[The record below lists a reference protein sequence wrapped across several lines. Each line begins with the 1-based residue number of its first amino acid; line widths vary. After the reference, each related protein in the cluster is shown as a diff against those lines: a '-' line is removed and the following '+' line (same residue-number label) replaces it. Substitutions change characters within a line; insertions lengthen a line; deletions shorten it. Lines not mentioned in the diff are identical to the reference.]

1 LGLSEDAKLAYL
13 QEKIEDAKR
22 NERLG
27 PSGIVMGGVFVGV
40 GIVFN
45 IIWNNTVT
53 MLGGISLIALG
64 IFFFVFGIYVSGH
77 YAGQYKNLMKELE
90 SMATSFPKCTKCG
103 KELPKGNFVFC
114 PFCGA
119 SLKP

>member
-1 LGLSEDAKLAYL
+1 MSEDAKLAYL
-13 QEKIEDAKR
+13 QEKIKDAKR

-27 PSGIVMGGVFVGV
+27 PSGMVMGGVSVGAGV
-40 GIVFN
+40 VFN

-53 MLGGISLIALG
+53 YIGGILLIVLG
-64 IFFFVFGIYVSGH
+64 IICFIVGIYMSGH

-90 SMATSFPKCTKCG
+90 SMATSFPKCPKCG
-103 KELPKGNFVFC
+103 KELPKGNFTFC
-114 PFCGA
+114 PFCSA

>member
-1 LGLSEDAKLAYL
+1 LGLSEEVKLAYL
-13 QEKIEDAKR
+13 QEKIKDAKR
-22 NERLG
+22 NERVG
-27 PSGIVMGGVFVGV
+27 ASGIVMGGVFVGV

-103 KELPKGNFVFC
+103 KQTPEGNFAFC
-114 PFCGA
+114 PFCGV
-119 SLKP
+119 SLK